1 MRNYFLTAARVRAC
15 PCSDG
20 QRRSYFRQ
28 QGKEKS
34 EYLAQH
40 SLRFRVPLTN
50 CPFESADRFY
60 RWKGMTLCPLSITVT
75 L

>member
-40 SLRFRVPLTN
+40 SLRLRVPLTN
-50 CPFESADRFY
+50 CPFQSADRVY

>member
-40 SLRFRVPLTN
+40 SLRLRVPLTN
-50 CPFESADRFY
+50 CPF
-60 RWKGMTLCPLSITVT
+60 
-75 L
+75 